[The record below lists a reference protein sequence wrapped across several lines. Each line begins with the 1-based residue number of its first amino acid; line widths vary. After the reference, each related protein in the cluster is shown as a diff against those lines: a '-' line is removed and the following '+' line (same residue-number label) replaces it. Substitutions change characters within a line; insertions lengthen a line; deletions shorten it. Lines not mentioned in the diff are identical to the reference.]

1 MPGRSFFP
9 YIYTQIHSL
18 TTKQL
23 KMLTS
28 STCHSSMPSPLSACK
43 HPNAMNSALTLVSF
57 QPPSFNLKHGLQSRH
72 QLISTKWRKRHQC
85 SAKPIRAILRPNA
98 TRGLNN
104 AYHGGNNLPSSPL
117 TDVIQEFYSSLN
129 DKDITRLEKLISPDC
144 VIEDTAYYKLLDAKN
159 THTYFTRLIKVM
171 GKNAKFAIDEVC
183 QGVEP
188 TVAVMWHLEWHGEII
203 PFAKGCSF
211 FICSENEA
219 ALLIRKVHIFDESP
233 LKPGKLALE
242 ILNFVTN
249 VFDTFPY
256 IAKGFLKNKKAIA
269 QFFVRFYK
277 FCGPF
282 IVPLLAYYTDVP
294 ILAYYTRFWSYV
306 AQGLTMVLNMLY
318 NIFKRFL

>member
-144 VIEDTAYYKLLDAKN
+144 VIEDTAYYKLLDAKVLPAS
-159 THTYFTRLIKVM
+159 HFI
-171 GKNAKFAIDEVC
+171 
-183 QGVEP
+183 
-188 TVAVMWHLEWHGEII
+188 
-203 PFAKGCSF
+203 
-211 FICSENEA
+211 ICSN
-219 ALLIRKVHIFDESP
+219 ISM
-233 LKPGKLALE
+233 
-242 ILNFVTN
+242 
-249 VFDTFPY
+249 
-256 IAKGFLKNKKAIA
+256 A
-269 QFFVRFYK
+269 QSS
-277 FCGPF
+277 
-282 IVPLLAYYTDVP
+282 T
-294 ILAYYTRFWSYV
+294 S
-306 AQGLTMVLNMLY
+306 QGLSKLWGRTPNLPSM
-318 NIFKRFL
+318 RFVKE